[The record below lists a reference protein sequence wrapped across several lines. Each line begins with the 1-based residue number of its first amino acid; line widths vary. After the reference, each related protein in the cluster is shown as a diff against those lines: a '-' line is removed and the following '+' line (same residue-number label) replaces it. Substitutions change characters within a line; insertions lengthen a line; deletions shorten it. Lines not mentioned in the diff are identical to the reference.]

1 MALSYAVVWYW
12 CPGLYEANT
21 NAGAVAHEYVT
32 PESWFRTG
40 RSDSPPGS
48 YAVPGAI
55 FLLNG
60 IAMLLYQTLDNM
72 DGKQARRMGTSSPL
86 GLLFDH
92 GCDAFNLLLGSAN
105 WMAAMAMVPGPVSEL
120 VGRADPGG
128 VQERSVVS
136 ALFGGD
142 AVVAALL
149 MLYPMVTFYV
159 ATWEHYHT
167 GKLILPPFNGPSE
180 GLALGATLS
189 FLSFLW
195 GPMCWQ
201 GTTLTDG
208 ALGRLASLGAADALD
223 FAALQGR
230 VRNTDLVILIS
241 VVALAQEVFLK
252 VLSVVRS
259 HGLNTLRTTVP
270 QLLLVFFLLALVSL
284 DPAVFLRR
292 PRVLLHLVNGL
303 FTEQTTQLM
312 LCHVVGERFRLR
324 ERWCL
329 FPAVALAVLMACVP
343 VAPDSV
349 DTLLLVYTSGV
360 WVYLAFKI
368 RVQLFEVCDVLG
380 IWCFDIVT
388 PYSKGLEE
396 VAGKAVF
403 GASGPAVGGAAKKTN

>member
-21 NAGAVAHEYVT
+21 DVGAVAPEYVA

-72 DGKQARRMGTSSPL
+72 DGKQARRTGTSSPL

-105 WMAAMAMVPGPVSEL
+105 WMAAMAMVPGVSEL

-128 VQERSVVS
+128 VQERSAVS

-142 AVVAALL
+142 TVLAALL
-149 MLYPMVTFYV
+149 MLCPMVTFYV

-241 VVALAQEVFLK
+241 VVVLAQEVFLK

-259 HGLNTLRTTVP
+259 HGLNTKRSSGRRGRRSGE
-270 QLLLVFFLLALVSL
+270 QQRKQISAGDMHRYWIVSL
-284 DPAVFLRR
+284 
-292 PRVLLHLVNGL
+292 
-303 FTEQTTQLM
+303 
-312 LCHVVGERFRLR
+312 FR
-324 ERWCL
+324 
-329 FPAVALAVLMACVP
+329 AAKYV
-343 VAPDSV
+343 SV
-349 DTLLLVYTSGV
+349 DSIRLSISMSLCKVH
-360 WVYLAFKI
+360 AHFKNST
-368 RVQLFEVCDVLG
+368 V
-380 IWCFDIVT
+380 
-388 PYSKGLEE
+388 
-396 VAGKAVF
+396 
-403 GASGPAVGGAAKKTN
+403 N